1 MASVS
6 QLHKYN
12 EDAISTDI
20 LIKNNQDEIIIQA
33 RNKLHNATYIE
44 GIIIFN
50 PDSSLDFSTEE
61 NITKLSEGMYKFNIP
76 LQDKTISKWTIIAH
90 FHKNMPSTEIISIT
104 DLQFISQWNR
114 YNLSSHIE

>member
-6 QLHKYN
+6 QLHKHN

-33 RNKLHNATYIE
+33 RNKLHNAAYIE

-76 LQDKTISKWTIIAH
+76 LQDKTISK
-90 FHKNMPSTEIISIT
+90 
-104 DLQFISQWNR
+104 
-114 YNLSSHIE
+114 